1 MKSTLIFLLVLSVFL
16 VGCDG
21 APAKSD
27 PPDDGSAAVAKGMDA
42 LAGQDVRGAIEA
54 FRKAARV
61 CETNF
66 EARLQLTFA
75 HLRLGEIDAADQAVQ
90 EALALC
96 PESAEAR
103 LAEGQV
109 AYLKKDYARALVA
122 FDAVA
127 AEKSLSASLRSD
139 AFSSRGVV
147 EMAKDSAD
155 AARISFLRSMRLNR
169 RNATAWYHL
178 GVLSRNTYR
187 FNEAALEQ
195 FEMAARFSD
204 PREERTKKI
213 SREIIPA
220 LRSALMAAA
229 ASKPGVAKRDPAASA
244 KLLAEGEKLQQ
255 KKQIRAAIK
264 KYEAA
269 FAADPLS
276 EGAAVKYAQ
285 LLSLNDKTTAG
296 VDKALAAYRA
306 AIDQRPERQANYL
319 AAARLAYTNKRWITA
334 AQIMDRAVAHDP
346 ENLQTLDLLI
356 ASLLKAGKS
365 RQAEAWKAYRAEV
378 K

>member
-1 MKSTLIFLLVLSVFL
+1 MKTTTTILAIFSILL
-16 VGCDG
+16 VGCDDSPK
-21 APAKSD
+21 APA
-27 PPDDGSAAVAKGMDA
+27 PVDDGSAAVAKGMAA
-42 LAGQDVRGAIEA
+42 LEVQDVRGAISA
-54 FRKAARV
+54 FEKAARV

-66 EARLQLTFA
+66 DARLQLTLA
-75 HLRLGEIDAADQAVQ
+75 HIRQGEIAEAERSIQ

-96 PESAEAR
+96 PDSAEAR
-103 LAEGQV
+103 LASGQV
-109 AYLKKDYARALVA
+109 AYLKKDYGRAIA
-122 FDAVA
+122 DFAAVA
-127 AEKSLSASLRSD
+127 SEKSLSDAIRSD
-139 AFSSRGVV
+139 AFVSRGVV
-147 EMAKDSAD
+147 EMAMDSTD
-155 AARISFLRSMRLNR
+155 AARISLLRAMRLNR
-169 RNATAWYHL
+169 RNAAAWYHL
-178 GVLSRNTYR
+178 GLIFRNTYL

-204 PREERTKKI
+204 PREERAKKI
-213 SREIIPA
+213 SRDIIPA

-264 KYEAA
+264 KFEAA

-276 EGAAVKYAQ
+276 DGAAVKYAQ
-285 LLSLNDKTTAG
+285 LLALNDKTPVG

-319 AAARLAYTNKRWITA
+319 AAARLAYANSRWITA
-334 AQIMDRAVAHDP
+334 VQIMDRAVAHDP
-346 ENLQTLDLLI
+346 ENRQALDLLI